1 MEAFTKHTGRA
12 VPLRRSNVDT
22 DQIIPAHWLKKVT
35 RDGFEDGLFE
45 AWRKD
50 SEFVLN
56 RPERE
61 GATVLVAGPD
71 FGTGSSREH
80 AVWALQNY
88 GFKAVIS
95 SRFADIFRG
104 NSLKNGLLTVVLEQK
119 IVDALQELTEQDPQ
133 AEITVDLE
141 AREVRAEGITAAFE
155 LDENSRW
162 RLLNGLDDISITLQ
176 NEDDIAAYEAKRPSF
191 KPRTLQG

>member
-1 MEAFTKHTGRA
+1 MEAFTTHTGRA

-50 SEFVLN
+50 PSFILN
-56 RPERE
+56 QPERQ

-88 GFKAVIS
+88 GFKAVLS

-104 NSLKNGLLTVVLEQK
+104 NSLKNGLLTVVLEQQT
-119 IVDALQELTEQDPQ
+119 VDALWELTDNDPQ
-133 AEITVDLE
+133 AAVTVDLQT
-141 AREVRAEGITAAFE
+141 RQVRAQGITAPFE
-155 LDENSRW
+155 LDENARW
-162 RLLNGLDDISITLQ
+162 RLLNGLDDISLTLR
-176 NEDDIAAYEAKRPSF
+176 NETDISAYEANRPSH
-191 KPRTLQG
+191 KPRTVQV

>member
-1 MEAFTKHTGRA
+1 MEAFTTHTGRA

-45 AWRKD
+45 AWRKNTD
-50 SEFVLN
+50 FILN
-56 RPERE
+56 QPERH
-61 GATVLVAGPD
+61 GATVLIAGPD

-88 GFKAVIS
+88 GFKTVIS

-104 NSLKNGLLTVVLEQK
+104 NSLKNGLLTVVLPQDT
-119 IVDALQELTEQDPQ
+119 VDRLWELTETDPT
-133 AEITVDLE
+133 AEVTVDLE
-141 AREVRAEGITAAFE
+141 QRQVRAPGITADFA
-155 LDENSRW
+155 LDENARW
-162 RLLNGLDDISITLQ
+162 RLLNGLDDISLTLQ
-176 NEDDIAAYEAKRPSF
+176 NEADIATYEATRPTH
-191 KPRTLQG
+191 KPRT

>member
-1 MEAFTKHTGRA
+1 MEAFTTHTGRA

-45 AWRKD
+45 AWRKNPD
-50 SEFVLN
+50 FILN
-56 RPERE
+56 QPERH
-61 GATVLVAGPD
+61 GATVLITGPD

-88 GFKAVIS
+88 GFKTVIS

-104 NSLKNGLLTVVLEQK
+104 NSLKNGLLTVVLPQDT
-119 IVDALQELTEQDPQ
+119 VDRLWELTETDPT
-133 AEITVDLE
+133 ADITVDLE
-141 AREVRAEGITAAFE
+141 QRQVRAPGITAHFE
-155 LDENSRW
+155 LDENARW
-162 RLLNGLDDISITLQ
+162 RLLNGLDDISLTLQ
-176 NEDDIAAYEAKRPSF
+176 NEADITTYEATRPTH
-191 KPRTLQG
+191 KPRT

>member
-1 MEAFTKHTGRA
+1 MEAFTTHTGRA

-50 SEFVLN
+50 PEFILN
-56 RPERE
+56 RPERQ
-61 GATVLVAGPD
+61 GGTVLVAGPD

-104 NSLKNGLLTVVLEQK
+104 NSLKNGLLTVVLDQK
-119 IVDALQELTEQDPQ
+119 VVDALWELTEQDPT
-133 AEITVDLE
+133 AEVTVDLE
-141 AREVRAEGITAAFE
+141 AREVRADGITASFE

-162 RLLNGLDDISITLQ
+162 RLLNGLDDISITLR
-176 NEDDIAAYEAKRPSF
+176 NEGDIASFEGKRPAY
-191 KPRTLQG
+191 KPRTLQA